1 MSELLPKIQE
11 IQTSRKAA
19 STNFAID
26 FLVNTNLTHVLPSA
40 PPIVARKFI
49 VRLNFSIN

>member
-26 FLVNTNLTHVLPSA
+26 FLANTNLTYVLPSA
-40 PPIVARKFI
+40 PPVVARKFI